1 METLITP
8 SRAVPFAVYHDAYR
22 YLEESFGL
30 RASFSLLDGE
40 ASQPT
45 PQRIAQTRE
54 FGVSE
59 GIRRIFL
66 EPQTNVSLVETIF
79 DGVEVTHCEVDP
91 IGADIAAGAKQYWE
105 SMLNIARVF
114 GSCGV
119 P

>member
-1 METLITP
+1 MT
-8 SRAVPFAVYHDAYR
+8 
-22 YLEESFGL
+22 
-30 RASFSLLDGE
+30 ASFSLLDGE

-54 FGVSE
+54 FVVSE

-105 SMLNIARVF
+105 NVKKSKLFIKGLFLKLCATTF
-114 GSCGV
+114 ELFYLKTV